1 MWSNVISIDKS
12 FDKETDFIVNN
23 VRGIKNMSYAV
34 EESKNRLWVYVASIC
49 EVSEEVEERV
59 TDIVE
64 TVVLTYIKL
73 RFFLDKLSLGEMTH
87 SNCALISSLVHFDRT
102 YESNLFRKA
111 LSETADFNVDGL
123 YNFRMN
129 GVVENWE
136 ELASLAEKLLKGS
149 DKDVFDVASFITAT
163 EGTKCRLAV
172 IGGKLYN
179 LTERAP
185 VEILPLFPESE
196 LNMISAI
203 IKEKPVE
210 IIVENTSFTPSMTS
224 TLKHIA
230 PVINK

>member
-12 FDKETDFIVNN
+12 FDKESDFIVSN
-23 VRGIKNMSYAV
+23 VRDIKNMSYAV
-34 EESKNRLWVYVASIC
+34 EESNDRLWVYVASIC
-49 EVSEEVEERV
+49 EVSNEVEEKV

-73 RFFLDKLSLGEMTH
+73 RFFLDKLHSREMTH
-87 SNCALISSLVHFDRT
+87 SNCALISSLVHFDRV

-123 YNFRMN
+123 YNFRMS

-136 ELASLAEKLLKGS
+136 ELALLAEKLLDGN

-163 EGTKCRLAV
+163 EGVKSRLAV

-179 LTERAP
+179 LSRRAP
-185 VEILPLFPESE
+185 VEILPLYQENE

-203 IKEKPVE
+203 ISEKPSE
-210 IIVENTSFTPSMTS
+210 IIVENTNFTPSMTS
-224 TLKHIA
+224 TLKRIA
-230 PVINK
+230 TVINR